1 MKKRIEEVSMRKKL
15 VIAMLSIFLMGGSS
29 SLAIADD
36 VTVPLNTL
44 LQSLPLKT
52 LSSEEVNDLLHM
64 REEEKLA
71 RDVYLTLGEYYSL
84 PIFRNIAKSEQ
95 RHMDAIKALLEKYGI
110 EDPVKDDSIGVF
122 QDEELQNLYYQL
134 VDKGKQSL
142 VDALEVGATIED
154 LDIKDL
160 EEAIQRTD
168 NQDITFVYQNL
179 MKGSRNHLRAF
190 TRILE
195 RLGVNY
201 EPQYISAEEYEQ
213 IVSTPHE
220 MGPARTK

>member
-1 MKKRIEEVSMRKKL
+1 MKKRIEEVSMRQKL

>member
-1 MKKRIEEVSMRKKL
+1 
-15 VIAMLSIFLMGGSS
+15 MGGSS